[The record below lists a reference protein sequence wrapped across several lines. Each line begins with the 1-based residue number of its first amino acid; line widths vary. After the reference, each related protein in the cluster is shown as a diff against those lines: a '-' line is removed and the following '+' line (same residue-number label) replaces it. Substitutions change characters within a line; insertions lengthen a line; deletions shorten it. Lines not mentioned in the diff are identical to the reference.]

1 MKKKCMRK
9 AGMDLSS
16 WKITFPYGSGSKPLE
31 LYPAKPD
38 GKCFI
43 QNVEGFKFIVPQT
56 GVKTPNTKYPRSELR
71 EMTSKGERAAWDL
84 SKGTH
89 VMEWEGS
96 IDKVPTE
103 KPEMVFGQIHDAED
117 DVFRI
122 KYAKG
127 EIFALYKD
135 VNIGVL
141 YRNYTLGSKVRL
153 VISVL
158 DGKVQISSGQANVF
172 YTPKVKHVGCYFKCG
187 AYPQGLKGESE
198 VTVTRLLVQHDPT
211 KDKPVEKPV
220 EQPKD
225 KPVEDKPD
233 VCPIPTPAKY
243 GCCCCQCL

>member
-1 MKKKCMRK
+1 MQKT
-9 AGMDLSS
+9 GMDFSL

-31 LYPAKPD
+31 IYPAKPD
-38 GKCFI
+38 GKSFV
-43 QNVEGFKFIVPQT
+43 QSVEGFKFIVPQT

-84 SKGTH
+84 GKGVH

-103 KPEMVFGQIHDAED
+103 KPEMVYGQIHDSED

-135 VNIGVL
+135 TNIGALVK
-141 YRNYTLGSKVRL
+141 NYTLGSKVRL
-153 VISVL
+153 VISVM
-158 DGKVQISSGQANVF
+158 DGKVQISSSESIVSF
-172 YTPKVKHVGCYFKCG
+172 TPKVSHKGCYFKCG
-187 AYPQGLKGESE
+187 AYPQGLRGESQ
-198 VTVTRLLVQHDPT
+198 VTVKSVYITHDPT
-211 KDKPVEKPV
+211 KPKPPEPPKP
-220 EQPKD
+220 
-225 KPVEDKPD
+225 PVDTCP
-233 VCPIPTPAKY
+233 VPPPIPSKH